1 MPKSILI
8 VDDEKSFREFLELLF
23 LDEGFNVFLAK
34 NIAQAQEVIINESID
49 VVLSDLMLGREDGL
63 SLVKWAKQ
71 QEMKLPF
78 ILMTAYASSDTA
90 IESARL
96 GVVDYITKPFDT
108 NELLLMVHNFLVK
121 EPETEECCKELDDII
136 GKSDK
141 IIVVKKTIKDV
152 APTDSNI
159 LITGESGTGKE
170 LVARAIHRLSA
181 RKDSPFIAINCGAIP
196 QDLLESE
203 MFGYK
208 KGAFTGASS
217 DKLGFF
223 QLAHKGTIFLD
234 EIAEMPLFLQ
244 VKLLRVLQDSKIIPL
259 GGSKTDNVD
268 VRVIAATNIDIE
280 KAVERDKFRK
290 DLFYRLNVVN
300 IYIPPLRERR
310 EDIIPL
316 ATHFIN
322 KYSEKMNKKI
332 IGLSYPVTEILTKYN
347 YLGNVRELE
356 NIIER
361 AIIMEKS
368 NKILPNS
375 LPKSL
380 LIESNQDVYVKN
392 NETIEIPQNFQLEK
406 YIENIEKQFIV
417 KAIEFSKGNQSKA
430 AKLLGLSL
438 RVFRYKLEKYGI
450 KNV

>member
-8 VDDEKSFREFLELLF
+8 IDDEKSFREFLELLF

-34 NIAQAQEVIINESID
+34 NIAQAQEIITNESID
-49 VVLSDLMLGREDGL
+49 IVLSDLMLGREDGL

-71 QEMKLPF
+71 QEINIPF
-78 ILMTAYASSDTA
+78 ILMTAYASSETA

-108 NELLLMVHNFLVK
+108 NELLLMVHNFLAK
-121 EPETEECCKELDDII
+121 EPETEECYKELDDII
-136 GKSDK
+136 GKSKK
-141 IIVVKKTIKDV
+141 IIAVKKTIKDV

-259 GGSKTDNVD
+259 GGSKTDRVD
-268 VRVIAATNIDIE
+268 VRVIAATNVDIE

-316 ATHFIN
+316 ATHFMK

-347 YLGNVRELE
+347 YIGNVRELE

-380 LIESNQDVYVKN
+380 LIESNQNAYVKN
-392 NETIEIPQNFQLEK
+392 NESVEIPKNFQLEK
-406 YIENIEKQFIV
+406 HIENIEKQFIV

-450 KNV
+450 KND

>member
-1 MPKSILI
+1 MPHSILI

-23 LDEGFNVFLAK
+23 TEEGFNVFLAK
-34 NIAQAQEVIINESID
+34 NLTQAKD
-49 VVLSDLMLGREDGL
+49 VVERKNIDIILSDLILGREDGL
-63 SLVKWAKQ
+63 SLVKWTKKKGI
-71 QEMKLPF
+71 EIPF
-78 ILMTAYASSDTA
+78 ILMTAYASSETA

-96 GVVDYITKPFDT
+96 GVMDYITKPFDT
-108 NELLLMVHNFLVK
+108 NELLTMVHNFLKK
-121 EPETEECCKELDDII
+121 ENEDEDCCNELDEII

-141 IIVVKKTIKDV
+141 IISVKKTIIDV

-170 LVARAIHRLSA
+170 LVARAIHRLSK
-181 RKDSPFIAINCGAIP
+181 RKDAPFIAINCGAIP
-196 QDLLESE
+196 QELLESE

-244 VKLLRVLQDSKIIPL
+244 VKLLRVLQDSIITPL
-259 GGSKTDNVD
+259 GSSKTDKVD
-268 VRVIAATNIDIE
+268 VRVIAATNVDIE
-280 KAVERDKFRK
+280 KAVEREQFRK

-300 IYIPPLRERR
+300 IFIPPLRERI

-316 ATHFIN
+316 AMHFIK
-322 KYSEKMNKKI
+322 KYSDKMNKEI

-380 LIESNQDVYVKN
+380 LIDIDENIYT
-392 NETIEIPQNFQLEK
+392 ETSDLEIIPKNFQLEK
-406 YIENIEKQFIV
+406 YVENIEKRFIV
-417 KAIEFSKGNQSKA
+417 KAIEISGGNQSKA
-430 AKLLGLSL
+430 AKMLGLSL

-450 KNV
+450 KNA